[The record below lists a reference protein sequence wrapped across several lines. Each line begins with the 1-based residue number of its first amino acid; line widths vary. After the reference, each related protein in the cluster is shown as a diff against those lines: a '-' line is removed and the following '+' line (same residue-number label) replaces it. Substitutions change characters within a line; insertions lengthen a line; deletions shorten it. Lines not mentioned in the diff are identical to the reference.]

1 MSSSAKNSLTY
12 EPKEPAF
19 LRKLKSE
26 YEGSNSARHQGSLA
40 RPKRQKDAGGEDE
53 DEPVFVHETDPNVP
67 ISKADYEALLDASTK
82 KQEPAEEAQRERSGG
97 RALDMKAPLSAPSV
111 GEGVLQD
118 AEPLAGIGAAS
129 RKRAVKVVGGST
141 SATGVPECGGRS
153 EAKRKQRL
161 KKVKRPRLSF
171 QYD

>member
-1 MSSSAKNSLTY
+1 MCP

-19 LRKLKSE
+19 LRKLKNE
-26 YEGSNSARHQGSLA
+26 YEGSNSARHQRPLA

-67 ISKADYEALLDASTK
+67 ISKADYDALLDASTK
-82 KQEPAEEAQRERSGG
+82 KQEPAVEAQRERSGG
-97 RALDMKAPLSAPSV
+97 RAFDMKAPLSAPSAE
-111 GEGVLQD
+111 EGVLQD
-118 AEPLAGIGAAS
+118 AERLAGIGAAS
-129 RKRAVKVVGGST
+129 RKRAVKVFGGST
-141 SATGVPECGGRS
+141 SATGVPECGGGS
-153 EAKRKQRL
+153 EAKRKQGL